1 MRRQKSFQNDLPSLY
16 LVSTPIGNLEE
27 MSPRAIDTLKN
38 VSVIAAE
45 DTRVS
50 AKLLSA
56 FDIHTK
62 LISHHMHNEKES
74 AEGILKLLRSG
85 QHVALISDAG
95 LPLISDPGY
104 NLVLTIIDAGFN
116 VIPIGIPSAA
126 LAALIVSGL
135 NPQPY
140 VFYGFL
146 PTQDKAIKQAL
157 NQLKSYGCT
166 LIFYEAPHRVKKTL
180 QKILAELGDRKAV
193 LAREI
198 TKIHEEILRG
208 SLSELIEVVDDLKG
222 EMVVVVEGL
231 QTERNPEIDLIEI
244 QNLIQSSM
252 DAGLSASDAIKAI
265 SKQTGI
271 PKNTI
276 YQHFHQKEPS

>member
-50 AKLLSA
+50 SKLLAA

-104 NLVLTIIDAGFN
+104 NLVLTIIEAGFN

-126 LAALIVSGL
+126 LAALVVSGL
-135 NPQPY
+135 SPQPY

-146 PTQDKAIKQAL
+146 PTQDKALKQEL

-180 QKILAELGDRKAV
+180 QKILAELGDRRAV

-208 SLSELIEVVDDLKG
+208 TLSELIEVVDDLKG
-222 EMVVVVEGL
+222 EMVLVVEGL
-231 QTERNPEIDLIEI
+231 QTERNPDLDLSEI
-244 QNLIQSSM
+244 QAMIQSSM

>member
-50 AKLLSA
+50 SKLLSV

-104 NLVLTIIDAGFN
+104 NLVLTIIEAGFN

-126 LAALIVSGL
+126 LAALVVSGL

-146 PTQDKAIKQAL
+146 PTQDKALKQEL

-166 LIFYEAPHRVKKTL
+166 LIFYESPHRIKKTL

-208 SLSELIEVVDDLKG
+208 TLSELIEVVDDLKG
-222 EMVVVVEGL
+222 EMVLVVEGL
-231 QTERNPEIDLIEI
+231 QTERNPDLDLSEI
-244 QNLIQSSM
+244 QAMIQSSM

>member
-50 AKLLSA
+50 SKLLSA

-104 NLVLTIIDAGFN
+104 NLVLTIIEAGFN

-126 LAALIVSGL
+126 LAALVVSGL
-135 NPQPY
+135 SPQPY

-146 PTQDKAIKQAL
+146 PTQDKALKQEL

-208 SLSELIEVVDDLKG
+208 TLSELIEVVEDLKG
-222 EMVVVVEGL
+222 EMVLVVEGL
-231 QTERNPEIDLIEI
+231 QTERNPDLDLSEI
-244 QNLIQSSM
+244 QAMIQSSM

>member
-1 MRRQKSFQNDLPSLY
+1 
-16 LVSTPIGNLEE
+16 
-27 MSPRAIDTLKN
+27 
-38 VSVIAAE
+38 
-45 DTRVS
+45 
-50 AKLLSA
+50 
-56 FDIHTK
+56 
-62 LISHHMHNEKES
+62 MHNEKES

-104 NLVLTIIDAGFN
+104 NLVLTIIEAGFN

-126 LAALIVSGL
+126 LAALVVSGL
-135 NPQPY
+135 SPQPY

-146 PTQDKAIKQAL
+146 PTQDKALKQEL

-208 SLSELIEVVDDLKG
+208 TLSELIEVVDDLKG
-222 EMVVVVEGL
+222 EMVLVVEGL
-231 QTERNPEIDLIEI
+231 QTERNPDLDLSEI
-244 QNLIQSSM
+244 QAMIQSSM

>member
-50 AKLLSA
+50 SKLLSA

-104 NLVLTIIDAGFN
+104 NLVLTIIEAGFN

-126 LAALIVSGL
+126 LAALVVSGL
-135 NPQPY
+135 SPQPY

-146 PTQDKAIKQAL
+146 PTQDKALKQEL

-208 SLSELIEVVDDLKG
+208 TLSELIEVVDDLKG
-222 EMVVVVEGL
+222 EMVLVVEGL
-231 QTERNPEIDLIEI
+231 QTERNPDLDLSEI
-244 QNLIQSSM
+244 QAMIQSSM

>member
-1 MRRQKSFQNDLPSLY
+1 MKRQKSFQNDLPSLY

-50 AKLLSA
+50 SKLLSA

-104 NLVLTIIDAGFN
+104 NLVLSIIEAGFN

-126 LAALIVSGL
+126 LAALVVSGL
-135 NPQPY
+135 SPQPY

-146 PTQDKAIKQAL
+146 PTQDKALKQEL

-208 SLSELIEVVDDLKG
+208 TLSELIEVVEDLKG
-222 EMVVVVEGL
+222 EMVLVVEGL
-231 QTERNPEIDLIEI
+231 QTERNPDLDLSEI
-244 QNLIQSSM
+244 QAMIQSSM

>member
-50 AKLLSA
+50 SKLLSA

-74 AEGILKLLRSG
+74 ADGILKLLRSG

-104 NLVLTIIDAGFN
+104 NLVLTIIEAGFN

-135 NPQPY
+135 SPQPY

-146 PTQDKAIKQAL
+146 PTQDKALKQEL

-208 SLSELIEVVDDLKG
+208 TLSELIEVVEDLKG
-222 EMVVVVEGL
+222 EMVLVVEGL
-231 QTERNPEIDLIEI
+231 QTELNPDLDLSEI
-244 QNLIQSSM
+244 QAMIQSSM

>member
-50 AKLLSA
+50 SKLLSA

-104 NLVLTIIDAGFN
+104 NLVLTIIEAGFN

-126 LAALIVSGL
+126 LAALVVSGL
-135 NPQPY
+135 SPQPY

-146 PTQDKAIKQAL
+146 PTQEKALKQEL

-208 SLSELIEVVDDLKG
+208 TLSELIEVVEDLKG
-222 EMVVVVEGL
+222 EMVLVVEGL
-231 QTERNPEIDLIEI
+231 QTERNPDLDLSEI
-244 QNLIQSSM
+244 QAMIQSSM

>member
-50 AKLLSA
+50 SKLLSA

-104 NLVLTIIDAGFN
+104 NLVLTIIEAGFN

-135 NPQPY
+135 SPQPY

-146 PTQDKAIKQAL
+146 PTQDKALKQEL

-208 SLSELIEVVDDLKG
+208 TLSELIEVVEDLKG
-222 EMVVVVEGL
+222 EMVLVVEGL
-231 QTERNPEIDLIEI
+231 QTEHNPDVDLSEI
-244 QNLIQSSM
+244 QAMIQSSM

-265 SKQTGI
+265 SKKTGI